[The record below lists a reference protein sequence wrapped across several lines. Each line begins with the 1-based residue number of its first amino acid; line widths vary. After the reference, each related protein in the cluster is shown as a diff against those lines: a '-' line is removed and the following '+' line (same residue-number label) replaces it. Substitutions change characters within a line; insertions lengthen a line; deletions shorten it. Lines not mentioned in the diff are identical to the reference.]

1 MTSRLIEVAHGLT
14 FDVDRLKGLDPQKK
28 EIYTGMHKAFQYP
41 AVRRMFV
48 AIAEENGIFGRRFVS
63 GYVEDYIRLMKKK

>member
-14 FDVDRLKGLDPQKK
+14 FDPDRLKEVGVKKK

-41 AVRRMFV
+41 KVCRMFV
-48 AIAEENGIFGRRFVS
+48 AIAEENGIFGKRIVN
-63 GYVEDYIRLMKKK
+63 GYVEDYIQLMK